1 MGKAERQSKLER
13 RQKTRL
19 GREAAWAMADLDD
32 RDAQMMAD
40 LDYSTSRARI
50 PSLILI
56 TGALGVLLHCS
67 PDWKWYVLPS
77 FVAWHLTQRR
87 FSRNL
92 EKYIMS
98 WLILLC
104 VSWYS
109 LTSQNLLLRFVKTL
123 MMGSGV
129 HAMFN
134 WMASVLGLRR

>member
-77 FVAWHLTQRR
+77 FVAC
-87 FSRNL
+87 
-92 EKYIMS
+92 I
-98 WLILLC
+98 
-104 VSWYS
+104 VSVD
-109 LTSQNLLLRFVKTL
+109 LLLQLTHLSSQCMNHYIINRVWFHI
-123 MMGSGV
+123 GNGQPI
-129 HAMFN
+129 A
-134 WMASVLGLRR
+134 